1 MPDKK
6 PIDNGIK
13 TCKNCVHFDICCE
26 HWAYDTD
33 GKCTAEDYKK
43 NMANKVPCA
52 NHFKPTTEI
61 NRLQKENKRLKKENH
76 QFADIG
82 KMYSEV
88 KADAYKECIANVKKE
103 LLFIRSECRNMLDN
117 DGVVAIE
124 NAMKKVDNLLKELE
138 AT

>member
-6 PIDNGIK
+6 PTDKEIIAMVEN
-13 TCKNCVHFDICCE
+13 
-26 HWAYDTD
+26 AYVADL
-33 GKCTAEDYKK
+33 
-43 NMANKVPCA
+43 
-52 NHFKPTTEI
+52 I

-88 KADAYKECIANVKKE
+88 KADAYKEVEEKLDKTTWYRINQKGELVVGAN
-103 LLFIRSECRNMLDN
+103 SETDIPLYKAED
-117 DGVVAIE
+117 VY
-124 NAMKKVDNLLKELE
+124 NLLKELE